1 MHAAVIDDWFTRSD
15 ESKEAQPHWMTP
27 VVTVTPRLEQ
37 EFRYDQSWQTRPRSV
52 DVENYGGG
60 KGLELIPSMN
70 TELIIGV
77 PAYQSRRTLKG
88 NKNGWADETFLLKYR
103 GPSANE
109 ESGNYIVTGF
119 LGVSVPTGDADFSSR
134 HAIITPAL
142 AAGKGWGSR
151 SAGFDIQSTLGI
163 AIPTAD
169 KKSLGMPTTWNTA
182 FQLHLMPQFW
192 PELEVN
198 YTHFKFG
205 DNDGKNQTALTVG
218 ATAVRFELTSRI
230 RLVVGA
236 GYQKAIGGFRSFNHT
251 WLLTARA
258 SF

>member
-1 MHAAVIDDWFTRSD
+1 
-15 ESKEAQPHWMTP
+15 MTP
-27 VVTVTPRLEQ
+27 LVTVTPRLEQ
-37 EFRYDQSWQTRPRSV
+37 EFRYDQSWQSRPRSV

-60 KGLELIPSMN
+60 KGLELIPSTN

-77 PAYQSRRTLKG
+77 PAYQSRRTLTG
-88 NKNGWADETFLLKYR
+88 SQNGWSDETFLLKYR
-103 GPSANE
+103 GVSANE
-109 ESGNYIVTGF
+109 ENGNYIVTGF
-119 LGVSVPTGDADFSSR
+119 LGISAPTGNPEFTSH
-134 HAIITPAL
+134 HAIITPAV

-151 SAGFDIQSTLGI
+151 NAGFDIQSVLGI
-163 AIPTAD
+163 AIPTAE
-169 KKSLGMPTTWNTA
+169 KKSLGMPTSWNTA
-182 FQLHLMPQFW
+182 FQFHLMPQLW

-205 DNDGKNQTALTVG
+205 SNDGKNQSALTVG
-218 ATAVRFELTSRI
+218 ATLGRFEWTSRI

-258 SF
+258 AF